1 MMSVDTCRDKMEFAI
16 LCLCLVST
24 ACAVPFQ
31 YLPHFPGSR
40 QQQPPVQGNNPFSSG
55 FPQPGLPGAY
65 SIELIY
71 PHRFPGGTTGGAN
84 PTQPFSSYGFIKYSI
99 PQPPGRQS
107 LEIFYPYDFSQQ
119 RIVQNLPPMS
129 NQPIMPDVFPIE
141 YPPQNMPQQTINK
154 PNSDAKAVPSQDP
167 LQSLLQNKPTQASQV
182 HPKV

>member
-1 MMSVDTCRDKMEFAI
+1 MKFAI

-71 PHRFPGGTTGGAN
+71 PHRFPGGPTGGAN

-129 NQPIMPDVFPIE
+129 NQPIMPD
-141 YPPQNMPQQTINK
+141 K
-154 PNSDAKAVPSQDP
+154 PTSDAKAVPSQDP

-182 HPKV
+182 AFYFPKYFEAGHVKKDM